1 MQTRKRGAPGANP
14 PAQQP
19 QQSFSGLSYQQAGD
33 MSNQF
38 GDQFLD
44 WNQADGSVNS
54 LDAQYTNQSVYDN
67 NLYNTGLNGNMGMD
81 SAHGLDPAVP
91 PNSTQLV
98 RRNPN
103 QQLATR
109 NRTSWPDS
117 GSGLQPTPTSWDQLD
132 DEDER
137 DLEQRALVAK
147 REAQAKR
154 KQIPPFVQ
162 KLSRYVRKKHI

>member
-1 MQTRKRGAPGANP
+1 
-14 PAQQP
+14 
-19 QQSFSGLSYQQAGD
+19 

-38 GDQFLD
+38 GDQYLD
-44 WNQADGSVNS
+44 WNQGDGSVNS
-54 LDAQYTNQSVYDN
+54 LDAQYADQSVYDN
-67 NLYNTGLNGNMGMD
+67 NLYNTDLNGNIGMD
-81 SAHGLDPAVP
+81 STQSLGSAIP

-109 NRTSWPDS
+109 NRTTWPDS
-117 GSGLQPTPTSWDQLD
+117 GSGLQPSPTSWDQLD

-162 KLSRYVRKKHI
+162 KLSRYVTKFLIAFILANSHKASSMSQRILN